1 MRKVTISDFPV
12 FLSEIM
18 RIYGN
23 GVPTGTHTYGNIRDM
38 AYLCAISAQ
47 DPNLGAIG
55 ICPLKDGRWL
65 VTLGGTELMNKS
77 EALGAGEDILSALG
91 MPNTYRS
98 AAIRVI
104 RENIPSG
111 SHVIMAGYSLG
122 SMVMQQALADGQIQ
136 RAYAI
141 DAAIGIGCPIVEP
154 HKRQAI
160 VRINDKF
167 DSVRNASLWSALH
180 IGTGKDKEILR
191 DGGYKTT
198 IGAHALSYVASPVW
212 DAVDI
217 LGIVNGNN
225 TILVDFSRF
234 AHFMAAAE

>member
-1 MRKVTISDFPV
+1 MGKITLNDIILFI
-12 FLSEIM
+12 SEIR
-18 RIYGN
+18 RIYGD
-23 GVPTGTHTYGNIRDM
+23 GVPTGVHTYDNIRDM

-47 DPNLGAIG
+47 DTTLGAIG
-55 ICPLKDGRWL
+55 VCPIDDGRWL
-65 VTLGGTELMNKS
+65 MTLGGTELMNS
-77 EALGAGEDILSALG
+77 QEALGVKEDI
-91 MPNTYRS
+91 S
-98 AAIRVI
+98 AAFGASNEYLEAVLRVLF
-104 RENIPSG
+104 RNIPSG
-111 SHVIMAGYSLG
+111 AHIVMAGYSLG

-167 DSVRNASLWSALH
+167 DSVRNASLWSTLH
-180 IGTGKDKEILR
+180 IGTGKDTEILR

-234 AHFMAAAE
+234 AHFMAAE